1 MKQSKIKIVSVYI
14 NEIMFYN
21 FFILNSNLLRY
32 DITSIDNRLHNVG
45 LSIIYNDLIKDN
57 INQDVWLFFV
67 HEDFEIKGSLEH
79 IYDLEKNAIYGTF
92 GVSMEQGGPPV
103 AFGRHT
109 CSNKDGTNAVE
120 AGLPITSPQSVQ
132 TIDCQSILIHT
143 SLLRQHDSLRFDEN
157 LSFDL
162 YAEELCLNA
171 SCLLDIPIYVFPLDF
186 QHYSHGKI
194 TERYHK
200 GLSYLEAKYP
210 NHALPGSCSFVG
222 GKYVELEKIFKY
234 DIQAAK

>member
-32 DITSIDNRLHNVG
+32 DIISIDNRLNNFG
-45 LSIIYNDLIKDN
+45 LSKIYNDLIKDN
-57 INQDVWLFFV
+57 INQDAWLFFV

-222 GKYVELEKIFKY
+222 GKYAELEKIFKY

>member
-32 DITSIDNRLHNVG
+32 DIISIDNRLHNVG

-222 GKYVELEKIFKY
+222 GKYAELEKIFKY

>member
-1 MKQSKIKIVSVYI
+1 MTNSAIKIISVFI
-14 NEIMFYN
+14 NEIMFHN
-21 FFILNSNLLRY
+21 FFNLNSNLLRY
-32 DITSIDNRLHNVG
+32 KILSIDNRQYNDG
-45 LSIIYNDLIKDN
+45 LSKIYNEIIKEK
-57 INQDVWLFFV
+57 INEDVWLFFV

-79 IYDLEKNAIYGTF
+79 IYNLEKNAVYGTF

-109 CSNKDGTNAVE
+109 CSNKDGTNAVQ
-120 AGLPITSPQSVQ
+120 AGLPIDSPQAVQ

-143 SLLRQHDSLRFDEN
+143 SLLRKHDSLRFDEN

-162 YAEELCLNA
+162 YAEDLCLNA

-200 GLSYLEAKYP
+200 GLSYLEKKYP

-222 GKYVELEKIFKY
+222 GKYTELEKIFKY
-234 DIQAAK
+234 DIQASK

>member
-32 DITSIDNRLHNVG
+32 DIISIDNRLNNFG
-45 LSIIYNDLIKDN
+45 LSKIYNDLIKDN
-57 INQDVWLFFV
+57 INQDAWLFFV

-79 IYDLEKNAIYGTF
+79 IYGLEKNAIYGTF

-109 CSNKDGTNAVE
+109 CSNKDGSNAVE

-222 GKYVELEKIFKY
+222 GKYAELEKIFKY